1 MANKPLVLT
10 PEGLK
15 MMTEELEYL
24 KNVRRVEVKE
34 QIAIARSFGDLSENS
49 EYDEAKNEQAKVESR
64 IQELEQLLK
73 NVVVVSEEDLN
84 SGVVN
89 LGTTVRVYDEEFDEE
104 IEYNIVGTNEVD
116 PLKNNISD
124 QSPIGSAL
132 LGKKAE
138 DVKYIPE
145 KFDEADAKFLAKCAE
160 EAGLDGIVCSP
171 LEAGKV
177 HDKCGKK
184 FLTVTPGVRF
194 ADGDVGDQKRVMT
207 PAAAKEIGSDCI
219 VVGRPITAAADPV
232 AAYERCMAE
241 FCD

>member
-15 MMTEELEYL
+15 MMTEELEHL

-104 IEYNIVGTNEVD
+104 VEYNIVGTNEVD

-138 DVKYIPE
+138 DIVE
-145 KFDEADAKFLAKCAE
+145 VEAPS
-160 EAGLDGIVCSP
+160 GIIKLKV
-171 LEAGKV
+171 LE
-177 HDKCGKK
+177 
-184 FLTVTPGVRF
+184 VR
-194 ADGDVGDQKRVMT
+194 KR
-207 PAAAKEIGSDCI
+207 A
-219 VVGRPITAAADPV
+219 
-232 AAYERCMAE
+232 
-241 FCD
+241 

>member
-15 MMTEELEYL
+15 MMTEELEFL

-84 SGVVN
+84 SGIVN

-138 DVKYIPE
+138 DVVE
-145 KFDEADAKFLAKCAE
+145 VEAPSGVIKLK
-160 EAGLDGIVCSP
+160 I
-171 LEAGKV
+171 LEV
-177 HDKCGKK
+177 RKK
-184 FLTVTPGVRF
+184 
-194 ADGDVGDQKRVMT
+194 A
-207 PAAAKEIGSDCI
+207 
-219 VVGRPITAAADPV
+219 
-232 AAYERCMAE
+232 
-241 FCD
+241 

>member
-84 SGVVN
+84 AGVAN
-89 LGTTVRVYDEEFDEE
+89 LGMTVKVYDEEFDEE

-124 QSPIGSAL
+124 QSPIGMAL
-132 LGKKAE
+132 LGKKAGE
-138 DVKYIPE
+138 V
-145 KFDEADAKFLAKCAE
+145 AE
-160 EAGLDGIVCSP
+160 VETPAGLIKLKILDIYR
-171 LEAGKV
+171 K
-177 HDKCGKK
+177 
-184 FLTVTPGVRF
+184 
-194 ADGDVGDQKRVMT
+194 
-207 PAAAKEIGSDCI
+207 
-219 VVGRPITAAADPV
+219 
-232 AAYERCMAE
+232 
-241 FCD
+241 

>member
-1 MANKPLVLT
+1 MANSNRY
-10 PEGLK
+10 K
-15 MMTEELEYL
+15 MSLERLEELKKELVYMET
-24 KNVRRVEVKE
+24 VREKEVSE
-34 QIAIARSFGDLSENS
+34 QIKEARSFGDLSENS

-73 NVVVVSEEDLN
+73 NVVVISEEDLN

-138 DVKYIPE
+138 DVVE
-145 KFDEADAKFLAKCAE
+145 VEAPSGVIKLKI
-160 EAGLDGIVCSP
+160 LDVR
-171 LEAGKV
+171 
-177 HDKCGKK
+177 KK
-184 FLTVTPGVRF
+184 
-194 ADGDVGDQKRVMT
+194 A
-207 PAAAKEIGSDCI
+207 
-219 VVGRPITAAADPV
+219 
-232 AAYERCMAE
+232 
-241 FCD
+241 